1 MRSESF
7 HNRLGIV
14 AFILSICTFF
24 IFYRLINLQFN
35 VKAAEVAVGEPGN
48 FQMIRPSRGRIFDRN
63 GELLATNAVFYELGI
78 DYESVRY
85 YDENDDGEIDVF
97 DRRIVLDSIAK
108 DLAVLLDIPYADLKT
123 LIFDDITD
131 SGIQLS
137 YKKLKPYLEPELSPS
152 LERQLWQLVDG
163 IYGPN
168 ISREFAEQI
177 RALLLGEFDNRVEP
191 ILGTQVQRLL
201 EAYGQD
207 LDVDVRRHLWALL
220 SGKYGD
226 SLRSITVRPVLLRT
240 YPNGS
245 LAGHILGLVL
255 YNQTGY
261 YGVEGYYDDILGGDS
276 ERVFVSIIPLDVGS
290 ELQTYANADVYLT
303 IDREI
308 QFIAEQ
314 VLSESINEYEAESGM
329 ILVGDPTTGDILA
342 IASDPK
348 FDPNDIEAVVSD
360 TENVGRNPAVSEQF
374 EPGSVFKVITMAAAL
389 ESGVFSQYSTYYDS
403 GTFEYGGI
411 VVKNWD
417 FKAHEVQDMTGLLA
431 RSLNVGAATL
441 STTLGA
447 KKYYDY
453 LQAFGIG
460 RLTHVDIQ
468 GEETGSLRRP
478 GDPDWHDA
486 DLATNSFGQG
496 LAVTGLQ
503 MLTAVSAVA
512 NGGII
517 MQPHLLQE
525 IRDGDLTYTAKP
537 KILGNPISEEV
548 ADTLTD
554 MLSASLQTETSHSM
568 ALVDGYRLA
577 GKTGTAQIPMPY
589 GYDPERTMASFI
601 GWGPTD
607 DPRFIVY
614 VKLDAPQVSPWGS
627 STAAPTFSKM
637 VKRLV
642 IHMEIP
648 PEEVRKQLA
657 IGQ

>member
-1 MRSESF
+1 MRSGSF

-14 AFILSICTFF
+14 AFLLGLCTLFV
-24 IFYRLINLQFN
+24 FYRLISLQFN
-35 VKAAEVAVGEPGN
+35 LKAAEVAVGGPGN
-48 FQMIRPSRGRIFDRN
+48 FQMVRPPRGRIFDRN
-63 GELLATNAVFYELGI
+63 GELLATNAVFYEVGI
-78 DYESVRY
+78 DYDSVVY
-85 YDENDDGEIDVF
+85 SDENDDGDIDDF
-97 DRRIVLDSIAK
+97 DRRIVLKNIAMELSNLVEMSYESLQK
-108 DLAVLLDIPYADLKT
+108 LVL
-123 LIFDDITD
+123 DDMSVDGTK
-131 SGIQLS
+131 LS
-137 YKKLKPYLEPELSPS
+137 YKKLKAYLEPELRPD
-152 LERQLWQLVDG
+152 LRRQMQQLLDG
-163 IYGPN
+163 NHGPN
-168 ISREFAEQI
+168 ITPEFADQ
-177 RALLLGEFDNRVEP
+177 LGAILNGDYDERVEP
-191 ILGTQVQRLL
+191 ILEIQLQRLM

-207 LDVDVRRHLWALL
+207 LNLELRQHIWALL
-220 SGKYGD
+220 SGKYGHT
-226 SLRSITVRPVLLRT
+226 LRSITVRPVLLRT
-240 YPNGS
+240 YPNGP

-261 YGVEGYYDDILGGDS
+261 YGVEGYYDDILGGDT
-276 ERVFVSIIPLDVGS
+276 ERVFVSIIPLDVGT
-290 ELQTYANADVYLT
+290 ELQTDANADVYLT

-308 QFIAEQ
+308 QFLAEQ
-314 VLSESINEYEAESGM
+314 VLSESIQEYEAESGM
-329 ILVGDPTTGDILA
+329 MLVGDPVTGDILA
-342 IASDPK
+342 IASVPG
-348 FDPNDIEAVVSD
+348 FDPNDIEAVVTD

-389 ESGVFSQYSTYYDS
+389 ESGVFSRYSSYYDT

-417 FKAHEVQDMTGLLA
+417 FKAHEGQDMTGLLA

-441 STTLGA
+441 STTLGP
-447 KKYYDY
+447 KQYYDY

-478 GDPDWHDA
+478 GDPNWHDA

-512 NGGII
+512 NDGVI

-525 IRDGDLTYTAKP
+525 IRDGDMIYTAKP
-537 KILGNPISEEV
+537 KILGNPISREV
-548 ADTLTD
+548 ANTLTD
-554 MLSASLQTETSHSM
+554 MLTDSLQTETSHSK

-601 GWGPTD
+601 GWGPVD
-607 DPRFIVY
+607 QPRFIIY
-614 VKLDAPQVSPWGS
+614 VKLDAPMTSPWGS
-627 STAAPTFSKM
+627 STAAPTFAKM
-637 VKRLV
+637 VQRLV

-648 PEEVRKQLA
+648 PDGIRQRLVSDE
-657 IGQ
+657 

>member
-1 MRSESF
+1 M
-7 HNRLGIV
+7 
-14 AFILSICTFF
+14 
-24 IFYRLINLQFN
+24 
-35 VKAAEVAVGEPGN
+35 
-48 FQMIRPSRGRIFDRN
+48 
-63 GELLATNAVFYELGI
+63 
-78 DYESVRY
+78 
-85 YDENDDGEIDVF
+85 
-97 DRRIVLDSIAK
+97 
-108 DLAVLLDIPYADLKT
+108 KT

-245 LAGHILGLVL
+245 LAGHVLGLVL

-342 IASDPK
+342 IASDPG

>member
-85 YDENDDGEIDVF
+85 YDENDDGDIDVF

-137 YKKLKPYLEPELSPS
+137 YKKLKPYLEPELAPS

-168 ISREFAEQI
+168 ISTEFAEQI
-177 RALLLGEFDNRVEP
+177 RTLLLGEFDSRVEP

-431 RSLNVGAATL
+431 KSLNVGAATL

-537 KILGNPISEEV
+537 KILGNPISAEV
-548 ADTLTD
+548 ADTLTG

>member
-1 MRSESF
+1 
-7 HNRLGIV
+7 
-14 AFILSICTFF
+14 
-24 IFYRLINLQFN
+24 

-48 FQMIRPSRGRIFDRN
+48 FQMVRPPRGRIFDRN

-108 DLAVLLDIPYADLKT
+108 DLAVLIDIPYADLKT

-245 LAGHILGLVL
+245 LAGHVLGLVL

-342 IASDPK
+342 IASDPG

>member
-1 MRSESF
+1 MRSASF

-14 AFILSICTFF
+14 TFLLGLCTVFV
-24 IFYRLINLQFN
+24 FYRLISLQFSL
-35 VKAAEVAVGEPGN
+35 KAAEVAVGGPGN
-48 FQMIRPSRGRIFDRN
+48 FQMVRPPRGRIFDRN
-63 GELLATNAVFYELGI
+63 GELLATNNVYYEVGI
-78 DYESVRY
+78 DYDSVLY
-85 YDENDDGEIDVF
+85 GDENEDGDINYA
-97 DRRIVLDSIAK
+97 DRRIVLEQIAM
-108 DLAVLLDIPYADLKT
+108 DLSNLLEMPYHTLKKLVL
-123 LIFDDITD
+123 DDMGVDGT
-131 SGIQLS
+131 QLS
-137 YKKLKPYLEPELSPS
+137 YKKLQAYLEPELAPD
-152 LERQLWQLVDG
+152 LERQLQQLLDG
-163 IYGPN
+163 HHGPQ
-168 ISREFAEQI
+168 ITPEFTEHI
-177 RALLLGEFDNRVEP
+177 ITLLNGNYDDRVEP
-191 ILGTQVQRLL
+191 ILGVQLQRLM

-207 LDVDVRRHLWALL
+207 IHIDLRQHIWALL
-220 SGKYGD
+220 SGKYGHK
-226 SLRSITVRPVLLRT
+226 LRSITVKPVLLRT

-245 LAGHILGLVL
+245 LAGHILGIVL

-261 YGVEGYYDDILGGDS
+261 YGVEGYYDDILGGDA
-276 ERVFVSIIPLDVGS
+276 ERIFVSIIPLDVGT
-290 ELQTYANADVYLT
+290 ELQTDANADVYLT

-308 QFIAEQ
+308 QFLAEQ
-314 VLSESINEYEAESGM
+314 VLAESIHEYEAESGM

-342 IASDPK
+342 MASVPG
-348 FDPNDIEAVVSD
+348 FDPNDIEAVISD

-389 ESGVFSQYSTYYDS
+389 ESGIFSRYSTYYDT

-411 VVKNWD
+411 VIKNWD
-417 FKAHEVQDMTGLLA
+417 FKAHEAQDMTGLLA

-441 STTLGA
+441 STTLGP

-512 NGGII
+512 NGGVI

-525 IRDGDLTYTAKP
+525 IRDGDMIYTAKP
-537 KILGNPISEEV
+537 KILGNPISAEV
-548 ADTLTD
+548 AETLTG
-554 MLSASLQTETSHSM
+554 MLSASLETETSHSM

-589 GYDPERTMASFI
+589 GYDPDRTMASFI
-601 GWGPTD
+601 GWGPVD
-607 DPRFIVY
+607 QPRFIIY
-614 VKLDAPQVSPWGS
+614 IKLDAPMVSPWGS

-637 VKRLV
+637 VRRLV

-648 PEEVRKQLA
+648 PEEIRQHLA
-657 IGQ
+657 ADE

>member
-14 AFILSICTFF
+14 AFILSICTCF

-48 FQMIRPSRGRIFDRN
+48 FQMVRPPRGRIFDRN

-108 DLAVLLDIPYADLKT
+108 DLAVLIDIPYADLKT

-342 IASDPK
+342 IASDPG

-537 KILGNPISEEV
+537 KILGNPISAEV
-548 ADTLTD
+548 ADTLTG

>member
-14 AFILSICTFF
+14 AFLLGLCTLFV
-24 IFYRLINLQFN
+24 FYRLVSLQFN
-35 VKAAEVAVGEPGN
+35 VKAAEVAVGGPGN
-48 FQMIRPSRGRIFDRN
+48 FQMVRPPRGRIFDRN
-63 GELLATNAVFYELGI
+63 GELLATNAVFYEVGI
-78 DYESVRY
+78 DYDSVVY
-85 YDENDDGEIDVF
+85 SDENDDGDIDDF
-97 DRRIVLDSIAK
+97 DRRIVLKNIAMELSNLVEMSYESLQK
-108 DLAVLLDIPYADLKT
+108 LVL
-123 LIFDDITD
+123 DDTSVD
-131 SGIQLS
+131 GTKLS
-137 YKKLKPYLEPELSPS
+137 YKKLKAYLVPELRPD
-152 LERQLWQLVDG
+152 LRRQMQQLLDG
-163 IYGPN
+163 NHGPN
-168 ISREFAEQI
+168 ITPEFADQ
-177 RALLLGEFDNRVEP
+177 LGAILDGDYDERVEP
-191 ILGTQVQRLL
+191 ILGVQLQRLM

-207 LDVDVRRHLWALL
+207 LSFELRQHIWALL
-220 SGKYGD
+220 SGKYGHT
-226 SLRSITVRPVLLRT
+226 LRSITVRPVLLRT
-240 YPNGS
+240 YPNGP

-261 YGVEGYYDDILGGDS
+261 YGVEGYYDDILGGDT
-276 ERVFVSIIPLDVGS
+276 ERVFVSIIPLDVGT
-290 ELQTYANADVYLT
+290 ELQTDANADVYLT

-308 QFIAEQ
+308 QFLAEQ
-314 VLSESINEYEAESGM
+314 VLSESIQEYEAESGM
-329 ILVGDPTTGDILA
+329 MLVGDPMTGDILA
-342 IASDPK
+342 IASVPG
-348 FDPNDIEAVVSD
+348 FDPNDIEAVITD

-389 ESGVFSQYSTYYDS
+389 ESGVFSRYSSYYDT

-417 FKAHEVQDMTGLLA
+417 FKAHEAQDMTGLLA

-441 STTLGA
+441 STTLGP
-447 KKYYDY
+447 KQYYDY

-478 GDPDWHDA
+478 GDPNWHDA

-512 NGGII
+512 NDGVI

-525 IRDGDLTYTAKP
+525 IRDGDMIYTAKP
-537 KILGNPISEEV
+537 KILGNPISREV
-548 ADTLTD
+548 ANTLTD
-554 MLSASLQTETSHSM
+554 MLTNSLQTETSHSK

-601 GWGPTD
+601 GWGPVD
-607 DPRFIVY
+607 QPRFIIY
-614 VKLDAPQVSPWGS
+614 VKLDAPMTSPWGS
-627 STAAPTFSKM
+627 STAAPTFAKM
-637 VKRLV
+637 VQRLV

-648 PEEVRKQLA
+648 PEEIRQRLVSDE
-657 IGQ
+657 

>member
-1 MRSESF
+1 MRSVSF

-14 AFILSICTFF
+14 TFLLGLCTVFV
-24 IFYRLINLQFN
+24 FYRLISLQFDL
-35 VKAAEVAVGEPGN
+35 KAAEVAVGGPGN
-48 FQMIRPSRGRIFDRN
+48 FQIVRPPRGRIFDRN
-63 GELLATNAVFYELGI
+63 GELLATNNVFYEVGI
-78 DYESVRY
+78 DYDSVNY
-85 YDENDDGEIDVF
+85 GDENEDGEVDDI
-97 DRRIVLDSIAK
+97 DRRIALEQIALELSNLLEMPYQTLKKLVLD
-108 DLAVLLDIPYADLKT
+108 DMGVDGTQLL
-123 LIFDDITD
+123 
-131 SGIQLS
+131 
-137 YKKLKPYLEPELSPS
+137 YKKLQAYLDPDLAPD
-152 LERQLWQLVDG
+152 LARQLQQLLDG
-163 IYGPN
+163 YHGPR
-168 ISREFAEQI
+168 ITPEFSEQI
-177 RALLLGEFDNRVEP
+177 VKLLAGNYDDRAEP
-191 ILGTQVQRLL
+191 ILGVQLQRLM

-207 LDVDVRRHLWALL
+207 LDVDIRQHIWALL
-220 SGKYGD
+220 SGKYGHK
-226 SLRSITVRPVLLRT
+226 LRSITVKPVLLRT

-261 YGVEGYYDDILGGDS
+261 YGVEGYYDDILGGDT

-290 ELQTYANADVYLT
+290 EVQTDANADVYLT

-308 QFIAEQ
+308 QFLAEQ
-314 VLSESINEYEAESGM
+314 VLSESIQEYEAESGM
-329 ILVGDPTTGDILA
+329 MLVSDPTTGDILA
-342 IASDPK
+342 IASVPG
-348 FDPNDIEAVVSD
+348 FDPNNIEAVISD

-389 ESGVFSQYSTYYDS
+389 ESGVFSRHSSYYDT

-411 VVKNWD
+411 VIKNWD
-417 FKAHEVQDMTGLLA
+417 FKAHEAQDMTGLLA

-441 STTLGA
+441 STTLGP
-447 KKYYDY
+447 KQYYDY

-478 GDPDWHDA
+478 GDPSWHDA

-512 NGGII
+512 NDGVI

-525 IRDGDLTYTAKP
+525 IRDGDMIYTAKP
-537 KILGNPISEEV
+537 KILGNPISREV
-548 ADTLTD
+548 AITLTD
-554 MLSASLQTETSHSM
+554 MLTASLQTETSHSK
-568 ALVDGYRLA
+568 ALVDGYKLA

-601 GWGPTD
+601 GWGPVEQ
-607 DPRFIVY
+607 PRFIIF
-614 VKLDAPQVSPWGS
+614 VKLDAPMVSPWGS
-627 STAAPTFSKM
+627 STAAPTFAKM
-637 VKRLV
+637 VQRLV

-648 PEEVRKQLA
+648 PDEIRQQLA
-657 IGQ
+657 SDE